1 MKKLFAILGFFGIS
15 LFFMH
20 GASAQ
25 TILNQTFNDGLY
37 VENATGIKTPIPVPT
52 PREADVMWK
61 KKVWREI
68 DFRQKLNQGFYFP
81 TVSHQNWKNFI
92 TVILDGMK
100 EGKITA
106 YDIEPTDELL
116 NPISYNQFMNKQ
128 SDTMYR
134 TFRRPYPPYEE
145 YDTMIITHFDP
156 TQVLRCRVKEE
167 WYFDRQRSQ
176 LMVRIIALCPV
187 SMIELQSGEMVPQ
200 PMFWIPYDAVREVL
214 VQAPF
219 YNRSNSA
226 ARLNYDEVFLKRLF
240 DSYIYKEENVFDRSI
255 REYAQGVDALYE
267 SERIKQS
274 IIEFEQNIWEY

>member
-1 MKKLFAILGFFGIS
+1 MKKFFAILGLFGVT
-15 LFFMH
+15 LFFMPEM
-20 GASAQ
+20 AAQ
-25 TILNQTFNDGLY
+25 TILNQTYTDGLY
-37 VENATGIKTPIPVPT
+37 VENATGTKRPIPVPT

-61 KKVWREI
+61 KRVWREI
-68 DFRQKLNQGFYFP
+68 DFRQKFNQGFYYP
-81 TVSHQNWKNFI
+81 TESHQNWRNFI
-92 TVILDGMK
+92 TIILDGMR

-106 YDIEPTDELL
+106 YDIESTDELL

-134 TFRRPYPPYEE
+134 TFRRPYPPYDE
-145 YDTMIITHFDP
+145 YDTMIISNFDP
-156 TQVLRCRVKEE
+156 TQVMRCRIKEE

-187 SMIELQSGEMVPQ
+187 KMIQLESGESVPQ
-200 PMFWIPYDAVREVL
+200 PMFWIPYDAAREVL
-214 VQAPF
+214 VQAP
-219 YNRSNSA
+219 YHNRSNSA

-274 IIEFEQNIWEY
+274 IIDFEQSIWEY